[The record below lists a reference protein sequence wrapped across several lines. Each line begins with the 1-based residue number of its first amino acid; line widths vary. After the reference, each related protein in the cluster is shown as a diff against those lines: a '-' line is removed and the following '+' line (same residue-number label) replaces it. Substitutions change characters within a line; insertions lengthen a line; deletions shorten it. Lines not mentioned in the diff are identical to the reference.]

1 MLTNQLKHIL
11 TFLRNTRF
19 NKFKSLFLHSNYIK
33 KVIDDITLDDTQN
46 LNSNLR
52 ETVFILNACINPFDD
67 NNYAS
72 YDAPKDVNSRFQQVL
87 EGIASVRKYFD
98 DTFIVYVENSKI
110 PAEYEN
116 QIKDRVNVYM
126 NFSNNYFLTY
136 SRKISNKGVPWSMA
150 QLLALKQLN
159 QNSLF
164 FKNYHFLNARYKVSA
179 LSLENAFHKN
189 KVGFMHVKM
198 KPYNLSTI
206 YFFFSNVQ
214 VTRIFKIFKQAHIF
228 SICGFSVED
237 VFSIFFFRKNYL
249 NKLGITGTINALEEC
264 SE

>member
-1 MLTNQLKHIL
+1 MTNQLKHIF
-11 TFLRNTRF
+11 TFLRNIRYS
-19 NKFKSLFLHSNYIK
+19 KLRSLLVHSGYIK
-33 KVIDDITLDDTQN
+33 KVINEFTLDETQI

-52 ETVFILNACINPFDD
+52 ESVFVLNACINPFDD

-72 YDAPKDVNSRFQQVL
+72 YDAPKDVNKRFQQVL
-87 EGIASVRKYFD
+87 EGIESVRKYFD

-126 NFSNNYFLTY
+126 NFSKNSFLTY

-150 QLLALKQLN
+150 QLLAIKHLN

-179 LSLENAFHKN
+179 LSFENAIIKN
-189 KVGFMHVKM
+189 KVGYMHVKM

-214 VTRIFKIFKQAHIF
+214 VTRIFKIFRQAHIF

-237 VFSIFFFRKNYL
+237 VFSIFFFRKQYL
-249 NKLGITGTINALEEC
+249 KELGITGTINAIEEC
-264 SE
+264 IE

>member
-1 MLTNQLKHIL
+1 MTHQLKHIL
-11 TFLRNTRF
+11 TFLRNIRYS
-19 NKFKSLFLHSNYIK
+19 KFKSLLVHSGYIK
-33 KVIDDITLDDTQN
+33 KVINEFTLDDTQI

-52 ETVFILNACINPFDD
+52 ESVFVLNACINPFDD

-72 YDAPKDVNSRFQQVL
+72 YDAPKDVNKRFQQVL
-87 EGIASVRKYFD
+87 EGIESVRKYFD
-98 DTFIVYVENSKI
+98 FAFIVYVENSKI

-150 QLLALKQLN
+150 NLLALKELN
-159 QNSLF
+159 QKSLYF
-164 FKNYHFLNARYKVSA
+164 RDYHFLNARYKVSP
-179 LSLENAFHKN
+179 LSLDNTKIN
-189 KVGFMHVKM
+189 RKVGFMHAKM
-198 KPYNLSTI
+198 KTNNLTTI
-206 YFFFSNVQ
+206 YFFFSSVSM
-214 VTRIFKIFKQAHIF
+214 TRIFNIFRQAHVF

-237 VFSIFFFRKNYL
+237 VFSIFFMRKKYL
-249 NKLGITGTINALEEC
+249 KQLGITGTINALDQC